1 MLGRMREI
9 AHYSAGNGPAKDSQ
23 EGYLAGVRDAGP
35 VILGYT
41 AIGLAFGVV
50 ARTAGIT
57 VCEVALMSLV
67 LYAGSAQF
75 VLVGLIA
82 AGMPASAIV
91 ATIFL
96 VNVRHVLYSAAVS
109 PYLQHLKPWQ
119 NAFIGAELTDETFAV
134 ASARLGRGPAPERAG
149 WFFGLNNASHLTWLV
164 CTTAGAIAGSAITDI
179 RALGFDFA
187 LGAMF
192 AALLVLQIA
201 GRQTRLPAVVAAS
214 AGALVA
220 LTGALVGPGSWAI
233 IAATIIAAT
242 LGMVVEERTGSA

>member
-1 MLGRMREI
+1 MREST
-9 AHYSAGNGPAKDSQ
+9 HHSTGAKTAIRNCVH
-23 EGYLAGVRDAGP
+23 GYLAGIRDAAP

-82 AGMPASAIV
+82 AGMPASAIIV
-91 ATIFL
+91 TIFL
-96 VNVRHVLYSAAVS
+96 VNIRHVLYSAAVS
-109 PYLQHLKPWQ
+109 PHVRHLRPWQ
-119 NAFIGAELTDETFAV
+119 NALIGAELTDETFAV
-134 ASARLGRGPAPERAG
+134 ASGRLGQDPVTAGAG
-149 WFFGLNNASHLTWLV
+149 WFFGLNNASHLTWFL
-164 CTTAGAIAGSAITDI
+164 CTTAGALAGSVITDI

-201 GRQTRLPAVVAAS
+201 GRQTRLPAVAAAS
-214 AGALVA
+214 VGALVA
-220 LTGALVGPGSWAI
+220 LVGTLVVPASWAI
-233 IAATIIAAT
+233 VAATIIAAT
-242 LGMVVEERTGSA
+242 VGMVAEEKAGPA